1 MRKSEAEGLINEAYE
16 AWEAEEWLTA
26 AGLFERVLARFPD
39 EERSAVWWYDAAL
52 AHKFLRN
59 WAKACALGREA
70 AARAPRGE
78 GDPAFWNLGI
88 AATIQGDWATAR
100 DAWAGFG
107 IELPAGEGEIDGRF
121 GAACVRLDTG
131 GEREVV
137 WIDRL
142 CPTRG
147 RVMNVPV
154 TAGRRFGE
162 VVVHDGEPTGRR
174 VVDGREF
181 PVFDELLLLRA
192 SELPTLEVTVN
203 AGEAADLDALIALF
217 VEHDFGAE
225 LREQPGGALRL
236 LQRGHPR
243 TVAQGPRRG
252 PAGVPGGP
260 GGRGPAAAGALG
272 GGDRD
277 RAELERAG
285 DGGLA
290 TRRAGPAAR
299 KRPRMRAYQEK

>member
-1 MRKSEAEGLINEAYE
+1 MRKSEAEGLIDEAYE
-16 AWEAEEWLTA
+16 AWRAEEWHTA

-59 WAKACALGREA
+59 WAKAHELGREA

-107 IELPAGEGEIDGRF
+107 IELPPGQGEIEGRF

-162 VVVHDGEPTGRR
+162 IVVHDGEPTGRR

-181 PVFDELLLLRA
+181 PVFDELLLLTA
-192 SELPTLEVTVN
+192 SGLPTLEVTVN
-203 AGEAADLDALIALF
+203 AGEAADLDALVDLF
-217 VEHDFGAE
+217 VRQGFGAE
-225 LREQPGGALRL
+225 PASALQMLCSCCSEGTHEQSRTVHAGAQRVSLAAPEPEARL
-236 LQRGHPR
+236 LLERW
-243 TVAQGPRRG
+243 
-252 PAGVPGGP
+252 AGET
-260 GGRGPAAAGALG
+260 AAGRSWSG
-272 GGDRD
+272 
-277 RAELERAG
+277 LEAVG
-285 DGGLA
+285 
-290 TRRAGPAAR
+290 
-299 KRPRMRAYQEK
+299 